1 MEQEFNQKPLTP
13 KEGAANLNF
22 ERNQRGA
29 RPDKIRLTQNNTRN
43 RVPSKQGGVCMS
55 GSIYFRED
63 RGMFVVGWYDKTTKK
78 KHAIYRYNGEFMYHQ
93 KVADKCLA
101 TIQSDYEKYLRGE
114 GPFRIEKYTGKGWT
128 DVIEYFQEWLE
139 IKKNKKPATYKGYR
153 SFFNNWFKPFF
164 ENHPVMLHE
173 IRLDTLYLLLD
184 FVKLSPK
191 GKYNVM
197 NCFHAFMVFA
207 WRSERV
213 HEVPPFPEKSE
224 YALVKPII
232 KWVPEE
238 RQMRIINAIPEE
250 DRPIFLWLKYHLRR
264 PSEACALKKEDYD
277 PFNDVFT
284 IRRTLSARQVVES
297 TKTNTIHVIPCH
309 SEFTEVAKRQLK
321 QVGDFFFQNPRAKK
335 KGGGR
340 YTDES
345 LNFLWKKACKD
356 AGESIDLYS
365 GLKHS
370 SCCQYL
376 NDKGLSFSELQI
388 ITDHANMGSVKQYGR
403 IEMDRKRQLLEIRR
417 TGPKLVRTEN
427 SQ

>member
-1 MEQEFNQKPLTP
+1 MEQDFNQKPLTP
-13 KEGAANLNF
+13 NEGAHDLDF
-22 ERNQRGA
+22 KVYREGRQ
-29 RPDKIRLTQNNTRN
+29 PQKFRLIPGHTCTKAL
-43 RVPSKQGGVCMS
+43 PKQGGICMS
-55 GSIYFRED
+55 GTIYFRKD
-63 RGMFVVGWYDKTTKK
+63 RGLFVVSWYDKATKK
-78 KHAIYRYNGEFMYHQ
+78 KHSIYRYNGEFMYHQ

-114 GPFRIEKYTGKGWT
+114 GPFKIEKYTGKGWT

-139 IKKNKKPATYKGYR
+139 IKKNKKPATYKGYL

-164 ENHPVMLHE
+164 ESHPVMLHE
-173 IRLDTLYLLLD
+173 IKLDTLYLLLD
-184 FVKLSPK
+184 FIKLSPK

-213 HEVPPFPEKSE
+213 PEVPPFPEKSE
-224 YALVKPII
+224 YGLVQPII
-232 KWVPEE
+232 RWLPED
-238 RQMRIINAIPEE
+238 RQMKIINAIPEE

-277 PFNDVFT
+277 PFNDVFI
-284 IRRTLSARQVVES
+284 IRRTLSARKMVES

-321 QVGDFFFQNPRAKK
+321 QAGDFFFQNPRGKK
-335 KGGGR
+335 NGGR
-340 YTDES
+340 YTIES
-345 LNFLWKKACKD
+345 LNFLWKKACKA
-356 AGESIDLYS
+356 AGEDIDLYS

-388 ITDHANMGSVKQYGR
+388 ITDHANMDSVKRYGK
-403 IEMDRKRQLLEIRR
+403 IEIDRKRQLLETRR
-417 TGPKLVRTEN
+417 TGPKLVRTEK